1 MTKKTLTTTKRFLSV
16 ILMAAMAM
24 MMLMPM
30 VTPAQIPVTD
40 VAHIAMNQW
49 GWTATLTEW
58 VSQISYM
65 LQQYQQ
71 LVQTYVWAQHV
82 AETLRNPDLF
92 TVLSLFAVVDSA
104 TLTKIDSVSDF
115 RHMVEGS
122 LGYSANLGRLYERIY
137 GEALDLGNMA
147 PRGPED
153 WGAAAGRL
161 NTMVQNADAAVLETL
176 ALVAQTN
183 KSLSDSN
190 SAGGTYSQ
198 LRSQI
203 QSASATPHQTAQA
216 GAMGSLYAAQSVD
229 KNTQVLAA
237 MAAMQAQEMAQ
248 EEAYAKRAIQD
259 NQKENEYIQGCIQY
273 LRSHPY
279 SPTPWH

>member
-1 MTKKTLTTTKRFLSV
+1 MVRKAASV
-16 ILMAAMAM
+16 ILMAVF
-24 MMLMPM
+24 LCLGLTPLL
-30 VTPAQIPVTD
+30 TPAQIPVTD
-40 VAHIAMNQW
+40 VAHIVMNQW

-58 VSQISYM
+58 VSQLSYM

-71 LVQTYVWAQHV
+71 LVQTYQWAQHV
-82 AETLRNPDLF
+82 AETLHNPDLF
-92 TVLSLFAVVDSA
+92 TVLSLFAIVDSA

-115 RHMVEGS
+115 RRMVEGS
-122 LGYSANLGRLYERIY
+122 TSYSSNLGHMYERIY
-137 GEALDLGNMA
+137 GTALDLGHMA

-153 WGAAAGRL
+153 WGAAAGRM

-176 ALVAQTN
+176 ALVSQVN
-183 KSLSDSN
+183 KSLSDIN
-190 SAGGTYSQ
+190 GTGGTYAQ
-198 LRSQI
+198 LRTQI
-203 QSASATPHQTAQA
+203 QNTSATPHQTAQA

-248 EEAYAKRAIQD
+248 QEAYAKRAIQD
-259 NQKENEYIQGCIQY
+259 NQKENDYIQGCIQY

-279 SPTPWH
+279 NPSPWN

>member
-1 MTKKTLTTTKRFLSV
+1 MVRKAASV
-16 ILMAAMAM
+16 ILMAVF
-24 MMLMPM
+24 LCLGLTPLL
-30 VTPAQIPVTD
+30 TPAQIPVTD

-58 VSQISYM
+58 VSQLSYM

-71 LVQTYVWAQHV
+71 LVQTYQWAQHV
-82 AETLRNPDLF
+82 AETLHNPDLF
-92 TVLSLFAVVDSA
+92 TVLSLFAIVDSA

-115 RHMVEGS
+115 RRMVEGS
-122 LGYSANLGRLYERIY
+122 TSYSSNLGHMYERIY
-137 GEALDLGNMA
+137 GTALDLGHMA

-153 WGAAAGRL
+153 WGAAAGRM

-176 ALVAQTN
+176 ALVSQVN
-183 KSLSDSN
+183 KSLSEIN
-190 SAGGTYSQ
+190 GTGGTYAQ
-198 LRSQI
+198 LRTQI
-203 QSASATPHQTAQA
+203 QNTSATPHQTAQA

-248 EEAYAKRAIQD
+248 QEAYAKRAIQD
-259 NQKENEYIQGCIQY
+259 NQKENDYIQGCIQY

-279 SPTPWH
+279 NPSPWN

>member
-1 MTKKTLTTTKRFLSV
+1 MVRKAASV
-16 ILMAAMAM
+16 ILMTVF
-24 MMLMPM
+24 LCLGLTPL

-40 VAHIAMNQW
+40 VAHIVMNQW

-58 VSQISYM
+58 VSQLSYM

-71 LVQTYVWAQHV
+71 LVQTYQWAQHV
-82 AETLRNPDLF
+82 AETLHNPDLF
-92 TVLSLFAVVDSA
+92 TVLSLFAIVDSA

-115 RHMVEGS
+115 RRMVEGS
-122 LGYSANLGRLYERIY
+122 TSYSSNLGHMYERIY
-137 GEALDLGNMA
+137 GTALDLGHMA

-153 WGAAAGRL
+153 WGAAAGRM

-176 ALVAQTN
+176 ALVSQVN
-183 KSLSDSN
+183 KSLSDIN
-190 SAGGTYSQ
+190 GTGGTYAQ

-203 QSASATPHQTAQA
+203 QNTSATPHQTAQA

-237 MAAMQAQEMAQ
+237 IAAMQAQQMAQ
-248 EEAYAKRAIQD
+248 DEAYAKRAIQD
-259 NQKENEYIQGCIQY
+259 NQKENDYIQGCIQY

-279 SPTPWH
+279 NPSPWN

>member
-1 MTKKTLTTTKRFLSV
+1 MVRKAASV
-16 ILMAAMAM
+16 ILMAVFLCLGLAP
-24 MMLMPM
+24 L

-40 VAHIAMNQW
+40 VAHIVLNQW

-58 VSQISYM
+58 VSQLSYM

-71 LVQTYVWAQHV
+71 LVQTYQWAQHV
-82 AETLRNPDLF
+82 AETLHNPDLF
-92 TVLSLFAVVDSA
+92 TVLSLFAIVDSA

-115 RHMVEGS
+115 RRMVEGS
-122 LGYSANLGRLYERIY
+122 TSYSNNLGRMYERIY
-137 GEALDLGNMA
+137 GTALDLSHMA
-147 PRGPED
+147 PRSPED
-153 WGAAAGRL
+153 WGAAAGRM

-176 ALVAQTN
+176 ALVSQVN
-183 KSLSDSN
+183 HSLSDIN
-190 SAGGTYSQ
+190 GAGGTYSQ

-203 QSASATPHQTAQA
+203 QNASATPHQTAQA

-237 MAAMQAQEMAQ
+237 IAAMQAQEMAQ
-248 EEAYAKRAIQD
+248 QEAYAKRAIQD
-259 NQKENEYIQGCIQY
+259 NQKENDYIQGCIQY

-279 SPTPWH
+279 NPSPWN

>member
-1 MTKKTLTTTKRFLSV
+1 MVRKAASV
-16 ILMAAMAM
+16 ILLAVF
-24 MMLMPM
+24 LCLGLTPLL
-30 VTPAQIPVTD
+30 TPAQIPVTD

-58 VSQISYM
+58 VSQLSYM

-71 LVQTYVWAQHV
+71 LVQTYQWAQHV
-82 AETLRNPDLF
+82 AETLHNPDLF
-92 TVLSLFAVVDSA
+92 TVLSLFAIVDSA

-115 RHMVEGS
+115 RRMVEGS
-122 LGYSANLGRLYERIY
+122 TSYSSNLGHMYERIY
-137 GEALDLGNMA
+137 GTALDLGHMA

-153 WGAAAGRL
+153 WGAAAGRM

-176 ALVAQTN
+176 ALVSQVN
-183 KSLSDSN
+183 KSLSDIN
-190 SAGGTYSQ
+190 GTGGTYAQ
-198 LRSQI
+198 LRTQI
-203 QSASATPHQTAQA
+203 QNTSATPHQTAQA

-248 EEAYAKRAIQD
+248 QEAYAKRAIQD
-259 NQKENEYIQGCIQY
+259 NQKENDYIQGCIQY

-279 SPTPWH
+279 NPSPWN

>member
-1 MTKKTLTTTKRFLSV
+1 MVRKAASV
-16 ILMAAMAM
+16 ILMTVF
-24 MMLMPM
+24 LCLGLTPL

-40 VAHIAMNQW
+40 VAHIVMNQW

-58 VSQISYM
+58 VSQLSYM

-71 LVQTYVWAQHV
+71 LVQTYQWAQHV
-82 AETLRNPDLF
+82 AETLHNPDLF
-92 TVLSLFAVVDSA
+92 TVLSLFSIVDSA

-115 RHMVEGS
+115 RRMVEGS
-122 LGYSANLGRLYERIY
+122 TSYSSNLGHMYERIY
-137 GEALDLGNMA
+137 GTALDLGHMA

-153 WGAAAGRL
+153 WSAAAGRL

-176 ALVAQTN
+176 ALVSQVN
-183 KSLSDSN
+183 KSLSDIN
-190 SAGGTYSQ
+190 GTGGTYAQ

-203 QSASATPHQTAQA
+203 QNTSATPHQTAQA

-237 MAAMQAQEMAQ
+237 IAAMQAQQMAQ
-248 EEAYAKRAIQD
+248 DEAYAKRAIQD
-259 NQKENEYIQGCIQY
+259 NQKENDYIQGCIQY

-279 SPTPWH
+279 NPSPWN

>member
-1 MTKKTLTTTKRFLSV
+1 MVRKAASV
-16 ILMAAMAM
+16 ILMAVF
-24 MMLMPM
+24 LCLGLTPLL
-30 VTPAQIPVTD
+30 TPAQIPVTD

-58 VSQISYM
+58 VSQLSYM

-71 LVQTYVWAQHV
+71 LVQTYQWAQHV
-82 AETLRNPDLF
+82 AETLHNPDLF
-92 TVLSLFAVVDSA
+92 TVLSLFAIVDSA

-115 RHMVEGS
+115 RRMVEGS
-122 LGYSANLGRLYERIY
+122 TSYSSNLGHMYERIY
-137 GEALDLGNMA
+137 GTALDLGHMA

-153 WGAAAGRL
+153 WGAAAGRM

-176 ALVAQTN
+176 ALVSQVN
-183 KSLSDSN
+183 KSLSDIN
-190 SAGGTYSQ
+190 GTGGTYAQ
-198 LRSQI
+198 LRTQI
-203 QSASATPHQTAQA
+203 QNTSATPHQTAQA

-248 EEAYAKRAIQD
+248 QEAYAKRAIQD
-259 NQKENEYIQGCIQY
+259 NQKENDYIQGCIQY

-279 SPTPWH
+279 NPSPWN

>member
-1 MTKKTLTTTKRFLSV
+1 MVRKAASV
-16 ILMAAMAM
+16 ILMTVF
-24 MMLMPM
+24 LCLGLTPL

-40 VAHIAMNQW
+40 VAHIVMNQW

-58 VSQISYM
+58 VSQLSYM

-71 LVQTYVWAQHV
+71 LVQTYQWAQHV
-82 AETLRNPDLF
+82 AETLHNPDLF
-92 TVLSLFAVVDSA
+92 TVLSLFAIVDSA

-115 RHMVEGS
+115 RRMVEGS
-122 LGYSANLGRLYERIY
+122 TSYSSNLGHMYERIY
-137 GEALDLGNMA
+137 GTALDLGHMA

-153 WGAAAGRL
+153 WGAAAGRM

-176 ALVAQTN
+176 ALVSQVN
-183 KSLSDSN
+183 KSLSDIN
-190 SAGGTYSQ
+190 GTGGTYAQ
-198 LRSQI
+198 LRTQI
-203 QSASATPHQTAQA
+203 QNTSATPHQTAQA

-237 MAAMQAQEMAQ
+237 IAAMQAQQMAQ
-248 EEAYAKRAIQD
+248 DEAYAKRAIQD
-259 NQKENEYIQGCIQY
+259 NQKENDYIQGCIQY

-279 SPTPWH
+279 NPSPWN

>member
-1 MTKKTLTTTKRFLSV
+1 MVRKAASV
-16 ILMAAMAM
+16 ILMAVF
-24 MMLMPM
+24 LCLGLTPL

-40 VAHIAMNQW
+40 VAHIVLNQW

-58 VSQISYM
+58 VSQLSYM

-71 LVQTYVWAQHV
+71 LVQTYQWAQHV
-82 AETLRNPDLF
+82 AETLHNPDLF
-92 TVLSLFAVVDSA
+92 TVLSLFAIVDSA

-115 RHMVEGS
+115 RRMVEGS
-122 LGYSANLGRLYERIY
+122 TSYSNNLGRMYERIY
-137 GEALDLGNMA
+137 GTALDLSHMA
-147 PRGPED
+147 PRSPED
-153 WGAAAGRL
+153 WGAAAGRM

-176 ALVAQTN
+176 ALVSQVN
-183 KSLSDSN
+183 HSLSDIN
-190 SAGGTYSQ
+190 GAGGTYSQ

-203 QSASATPHQTAQA
+203 QNASATPHQTAQA

-237 MAAMQAQEMAQ
+237 IAAMQAQEMAQ
-248 EEAYAKRAIQD
+248 QEAYAKRAIQD
-259 NQKENEYIQGCIQY
+259 NQKENDYIQGCIQY

-279 SPTPWH
+279 NPSPWN

>member
-1 MTKKTLTTTKRFLSV
+1 MIKRSLSLILVAVFVLVGLTPL
-16 ILMAAMAM
+16 
-24 MMLMPM
+24 

-40 VAHIAMNQW
+40 VAHIAMNQM
-49 GWTATLTEW
+49 GWTATLTQW
-58 VSQISYM
+58 VSQLSYM

-71 LVQTYVWAQHV
+71 LVQTYVWAKHV
-82 AETLRNPDLF
+82 AETLQHPDLF
-92 TVLSLFAVVDSA
+92 TILSIFAVVDSA

-115 RHMVEGS
+115 RRMVEGS
-122 LGYSANLGRLYERIY
+122 MSYGNNLGSMYSRIY

-161 NTMVQNADAAVLETL
+161 NTMIQNADAAVLETL
-176 ALVAQTN
+176 ALVSQVN
-183 KSLSDSN
+183 KSLSDIDTR
-190 SAGGTYSQ
+190 GTYSQ
-198 LRSQI
+198 LRTQI
-203 QSASATPHQTAQA
+203 QSTGATPHQTAQA
-216 GAMGSLYAAQSVD
+216 GAMGSLYAAQSMD
-229 KNTQVLAA
+229 KSTQVLAA

-248 EEAYAKRAIQD
+248 QEAYAKRAIQD
-259 NQKENEYIQGCIQY
+259 NQKENDYIHGCIQY

>member
-1 MTKKTLTTTKRFLSV
+1 MTTRSLSLILVAVFMLTGLAP
-16 ILMAAMAM
+16 L
-24 MMLMPM
+24 
-30 VTPAQIPVTD
+30 VTSAQIPVTD
-40 VAHIAMNQW
+40 VAHIAMNQM
-49 GWTATLTEW
+49 GWTATLTQW
-58 VSQISYM
+58 VSQLSYM

-71 LVQTYVWAQHV
+71 LVQTYVWAKHV

-92 TVLSLFAVVDSA
+92 TILSIFAVVDTA

-115 RHMVEGS
+115 RRMVEGS
-122 LGYSANLGRLYERIY
+122 MGYGANLGRMYERIY

-176 ALVAQTN
+176 ALVSQVN
-183 KSLSDSN
+183 KSLSDIDSR
-190 SAGGTYSQ
+190 GTYSQ
-198 LRSQI
+198 LRTQI
-203 QSASATPHQTAQA
+203 QDTSATPHQTAQA
-216 GAMGSLYAAQSVD
+216 GAMSSLYAAQSMD
-229 KNTQVLAA
+229 KSTQVLAA

-248 EEAYAKRAIQD
+248 QEAYAKRAIQD
-259 NQKENEYIQGCIQY
+259 NQKENDYIQGCIQY

-279 SPTPWH
+279 NPSPWN